1 MGATRPP
8 TILIAIGGH
17 SLIRAGEGAT
27 VGTER
32 AHVADTCRAIAELV
46 ARGWRVVLTHGNGPQ
61 VGAALLRSERA
72 AADTYPLP
80 LDVCVAS
87 TQGEIG
93 FLLQRALDEALATRG
108 LSRPVATVLA
118 QVVVARNDPAFTQPT
133 KPIGPF
139 YSRVEADA
147 RRLSGWTL
155 VEEPSYGYRRT
166 VSSPEPLDII
176 EEPAIRALV
185 DSGVIVITLGGGGI
199 PVVRDGPRLLGVEA
213 VVDKDLASALLAIR
227 LHVDLFLISTDVD
240 RIYLDFATPR
250 ARGLSDVTAV
260 ALGRY
265 AAAGHFPPGTMGP
278 KVDAVLRFLASG
290 GREAIVTSSERLA
303 AALDGRAGTRVCSDL
318 GVKAWL
324 SESPATQ
331 SSPVSAGRGSS

>member
-1 MGATRPP
+1 MGATRPR
-8 TILIAIGGH
+8 TILIAIGGN

-27 VGTER
+27 VRTER
-32 AHVADTCRAIAELV
+32 AHVADTCRAIAQLV
-46 ARGWRVVLTHGNGPQ
+46 ADGWRVVLTHGNGPQ
-61 VGAALLRSERA
+61 VGATLLRSERA

-93 FLLQRALDEALATRG
+93 FLLQQAMDEALAIRG
-108 LSRPVATVLA
+108 ISRPVAAVLA
-118 QVVVARNDPAFTQPT
+118 QVAVASTDPAFAEPT
-133 KPIGPF
+133 KPIGPY
-139 YSRVEADA
+139 YSREEADA

-155 VEEPSYGYRRT
+155 IEEHSHGYRRA
-166 VSSPEPLDII
+166 VPSPEPLDII

-199 PVVRDGPRLLGVEA
+199 PVVRDGPRLRGVEA

-227 LHVDLFLISTDVD
+227 LQVDAFLISTDVD

-250 ARGLSDVTAV
+250 ARGLGDVTAA

-265 AAAGHFPPGTMGP
+265 AAAGHFSPGTMGP
-278 KVDAVLRFLASG
+278 KVDAVLRFLAAG
-290 GREAIVTSSERLA
+290 GHEAIVTSPERLA
-303 AALDGRAGTRVCSDL
+303 AALDGRAGTRVRSAV
-318 GVKAWL
+318 GAGAGWP
-324 SESPATQ
+324 ESVDIPAG
-331 SSPVSAGRGSS
+331 PVSAGRGSS